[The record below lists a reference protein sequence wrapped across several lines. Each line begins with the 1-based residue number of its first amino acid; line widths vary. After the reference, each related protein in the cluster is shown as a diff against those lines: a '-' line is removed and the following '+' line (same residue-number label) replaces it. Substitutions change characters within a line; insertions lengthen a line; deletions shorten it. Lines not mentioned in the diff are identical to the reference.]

1 MKGGVFIMICQ
12 LIIIGV
18 VIYFLDKLFK
28 HGMNFTVTIKNNE
41 DTKKEKETK
50 K

>member
-1 MKGGVFIMICQ
+1 MICQ

-28 HGMNFTVTIKNNE
+28 YGVQFTVTIKNN
-41 DTKKEKETK
+41 DDVKKKGGK
-50 K
+50 

>member
-1 MKGGVFIMICQ
+1 MICQ

-28 HGMNFTVTIKNNE
+28 YGVNFTITLKDND
-41 DTKKEKETK
+41 DTNKKGEKK
-50 K
+50 

>member
-1 MKGGVFIMICQ
+1 MVCQ

-28 HGMNFTVTIKNNE
+28 NGFNFTVTLKN
-41 DTKKEKETK
+41 DDSDKKGDK

>member
-1 MKGGVFIMICQ
+1 MVCQ

-28 HGMNFTVTIKNNE
+28 QGMNFTVIVKNNDE
-41 DTKKEKETK
+41 VKKKGEKK
-50 K
+50 

>member
-28 HGMNFTVTIKNNE
+28 HGMNFTVTIKNN
-41 DTKKEKETK
+41 DDIKKKEEK